1 MRVVRQVLGADE
13 APCAVTQVDEHP
25 DAGAH
30 GYRDD
35 PAGHPVAEREPPQ
48 RGFGVVPRE
57 HAFTMPATW
66 MPATWRPADRR
77 AGPGGQPG
85 WGQRR
90 RGPEARRA
98 GVEPAPRAGS
108 TPGWAGPA
116 RVMRPPPAAVMR
128 PAPAGPPG
136 PGGR

>member
-85 WGQRR
+85 WGRAGAAGRRHAGLGSSRR

-98 GVEPAPRAGS
+98 GPDRRE
-108 TPGWAGPA
+108 
-116 RVMRPPPAAVMR
+116 
-128 PAPAGPPG
+128 
-136 PGGR
+136 